1 MHSALHQHFAPF
13 ARRTRNPRGGTRFSG
28 KRRYCR
34 HRGRIDRILT
44 RRLEK
49 KTAVKDYS
57 GECHIEFTGN
67 KPESG
72 PPKSP
77 LKYKLQINKP
87 GKYTLAIRAR
97 KRLETGRADISTDCF
112 VALKGDQVSILVNGK
127 RYDIP
132 VASLS
137 QADQEFIHDWQP

>member
-1 MHSALHQHFAPF
+1 MGSANLEED
-13 ARRTRNPRGGTRFSG
+13 R
-28 KRRYCR
+28 
-34 HRGRIDRILT
+34 RIDVQAESECPIVGSTLG
-44 RRLEK
+44 
-49 KTAVKDYS
+49 ASVK
-57 GECHIEFTGN
+57 ERT
-67 KPESG
+67 ESG